1 MTDRRPRLRWLVVAL
16 AALVTVAGCAEV
28 PVSGPLQSTKLPSS
42 VGGQQQGT
50 LCCAQIMSPPQP
62 GWSPTLIVQNFILAS
77 ADFTEDHAIARQYLT
92 ASANSS
98 WRPGPGPAVTVIAQ
112 PPDVSPELPPQLN
125 PPKNTS
131 IVEITAKEL
140 GAVSSTGQY
149 IAAADGQEP
158 LTQRFGLR
166 LVDHQ
171 WRIDSL
177 PGGGP
182 VSREL
187 LLSKDFFQQDYQP
200 RNLYYFDPAYKNLV
214 PDPVFLRVNT
224 ADPATVLV
232 NALLAE
238 PQGWLESAAYSGFPA
253 GSRRVRVQIPPGSK
267 TAIVDVSMPRTAAT
281 QTALAE
287 MSAQLVWT
295 LTSTPFGSR
304 TIQAVKL
311 EVNGRA
317 WTPPGSASAVQDRT
331 DYPQPCLQPPSGHQ
345 SLYFLTAGG
354 AARVLPARSDSSQPV
369 AGQAGTSQLPLSTI
383 AVSPDQHY
391 LAGTSPSAGGTVYV
405 SDLAAAAQPH
415 ASQSARALHVRLTGM
430 KVSAAS
436 WDHQDNLWLAG
447 SSHGRP
453 AVRMLPGKGGAT
465 VAVTLPPGIQRI
477 TAFQVAPDGVRVALI
492 VSTRSGPRL
501 LLAAVVHS
509 GEQVTLD
516 SAGQLGA
523 DLAQPASL
531 SWYDADHLLVVDQA
545 DVGQQLFEVPVNGDR
560 STFQSIEP
568 GMISIT
574 AAGPHNDL
582 FASLSTGQ
590 LARSVGLGELWSTPL
605 AGRDA
610 TYPG

>member
-1 MTDRRPRLRWLVVAL
+1 MTDRRPRLRWLLVALVAL
-16 AALVTVAGCAEV
+16 ATVAGCAEV
-28 PVSGPLQSTKLPSS
+28 PVSGPLQATKLPATI
-42 VGGQQQGT
+42 GGQQQGT
-50 LCCAQIMSPPQP
+50 LCCAQIMSPPKP
-62 GWSPTLIVQNFILAS
+62 GWSPSLIVQNFILAS
-77 ADFTEDHAIARQYLT
+77 ADFTDGHAVARQYLT
-92 ASANSS
+92 AAANAR
-98 WRPGPGPAVTVIAQ
+98 WQPGPGPAVTVIAA
-112 PPDVSPELPPQLN
+112 PPDVSVELPPQLN
-125 PPKNTS
+125 SPKTE

-140 GAVSSTGQY
+140 GAVDSTGQY
-149 IAAADGQEP
+149 IPAPDGQKP
-158 LTQRFGLR
+158 LTQGFGLK
-166 LVDHQ
+166 LVGRQ
-171 WRIDSL
+171 WRIDHL
-177 PGGGP
+177 PGSGR

-187 LLSKDFFQQDYQP
+187 LLSKDFFQLAYQP

-214 PDPVFLRVNT
+214 PDPVFLPVNT

-238 PQGWLESAAYSGFPA
+238 PQGWLQGAAYSGFPV
-253 GSRRVRVQIPPGSK
+253 GSRSVRVQIPPGSK
-267 TAIVDVSMPRTAAT
+267 TAIVDLTMPRTAAIRST
-281 QTALAE
+281 LAE

-295 LTSTPFGSR
+295 LTSTSYGSR
-304 TIQAVKL
+304 AIQAVKL

-317 WTPPGSASAVQDRT
+317 WTPRGSGSAVQDRA
-331 DYPQPCLQPPSGHQ
+331 DYPQPYLQPPSGHQ
-345 SLYFLTAGG
+345 SLYFLTADGG
-354 AARVLPARSDSSQPV
+354 ARVLPAHSDSSRPV
-369 AGQAGTSQLPLSTI
+369 PGEAGLSQLPLSTI
-383 AVSPDQHY
+383 AVSPNQHY
-391 LAGTSPSAGGTVYV
+391 LVGTSPSAGGTVYV

-436 WDHQDNLWLAG
+436 WDHQDDLWLAG
-447 SSHGRP
+447 SIHGRP
-453 AVRMLPGKGGAT
+453 AVRMLQGKGGAP
-465 VAVTLPPGIQRI
+465 VVVTLPPGVQQI

-492 VSTRSGPRL
+492 VSTRSGPRV

-509 GEQVTLD
+509 GDQVTLA
-516 SAGQLGA
+516 SGGQLGA
-523 DLAQPASL
+523 DLAQPTSL

-545 DVGQQLFEVPVNGDR
+545 AVGQQLFEVPVNGDR

-590 LARSVGLGELWSTPL
+590 LTRSVGLGELWSPPL